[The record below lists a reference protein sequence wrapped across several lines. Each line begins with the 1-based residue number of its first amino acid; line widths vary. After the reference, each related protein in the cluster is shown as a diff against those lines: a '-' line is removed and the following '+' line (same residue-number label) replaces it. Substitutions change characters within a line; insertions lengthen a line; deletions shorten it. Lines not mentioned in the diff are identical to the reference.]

1 MLILQTFLFIFG
13 FALLIKGG
21 DFLVEGASALAKS
34 FRVSDLVIGLTVVS
48 FGTSAPELLVNIYAS
63 FSAAENIAFGNVLGS
78 NVANIFLVLGI
89 AAILRPLSLQW
100 RTVWKEIPFAFII
113 VIVFAALANDS
124 FILEGDTNILSR
136 LDGFILL
143 IFFSGFMYYSWD
155 SMFDEEILEELPQIS
170 RWKSSFMVFIG
181 IVALGIGGKLV
192 VDSASLIAENVGISD
207 AFIGLTIVAFGTSL
221 PELVTS
227 ITAGLKQNSDIA
239 VGNIVGSN
247 IFNIAF
253 VLGVSASIN
262 PIPYALSFN
271 TDVIFV
277 LLATALL
284 FGWMFVGEKYGINRI
299 EGGIFFLIYVI
310 YIFVLYN
317 VYS

>member
-1 MLILQTFLFIFG
+1 MILQALLFIFG

-89 AAILRPLSLQW
+89 AAMLRPLSLQW

-136 LDGFILL
+136 LDGFVLL

-155 SMFDEEILEELPQIS
+155 SMIDDEILEELPQIS
-170 RWKSSFMVFIG
+170 RWKSSLMVFAG
-181 IVALGIGGKLV
+181 IIALGIGGKLV
-192 VDSASLIAENVGISD
+192 VDSASQIAENVGISD

-317 VYS
+317 AYS

>member
-1 MLILQTFLFIFG
+1 MLILQILLFIFG
-13 FALLIKGG
+13 FGLLIKGG

-63 FSAAENIAFGNVLGS
+63 FSAAENIAIGNVLGS

-100 RTVWKEIPFAFII
+100 RTVFKEIPFAFLVVII
-113 VIVFAALANDS
+113 FAVLANDS
-124 FILEGDTNILSR
+124 YVFSGDQNILTR
-136 LDGFILL
+136 LDGLILL
-143 IFFSGFMYYSWD
+143 VFFAGFMYYSWD
-155 SMFDEEILEELPQIS
+155 SMLDEEALEELPKFS
-170 RWKSSFMVFIG
+170 RWKSSVMVMGG

-192 VDSASLIAENVGISD
+192 VDSASLIAQSVGISD

-253 VLGVSASIN
+253 VLGVSSSIN
-262 PIPYALSFN
+262 PIPYALTFN

-277 LLATALL
+277 LIATALL

-310 YIFVLYN
+310 YIIVLYN
-317 VYS
+317 IYS

>member
-155 SMFDEEILEELPQIS
+155 YMFD
-170 RWKSSFMVFIG
+170 
-181 IVALGIGGKLV
+181 
-192 VDSASLIAENVGISD
+192 
-207 AFIGLTIVAFGTSL
+207 
-221 PELVTS
+221 
-227 ITAGLKQNSDIA
+227 
-239 VGNIVGSN
+239 
-247 IFNIAF
+247 
-253 VLGVSASIN
+253 
-262 PIPYALSFN
+262 
-271 TDVIFV
+271 
-277 LLATALL
+277 
-284 FGWMFVGEKYGINRI
+284 
-299 EGGIFFLIYVI
+299 
-310 YIFVLYN
+310 
-317 VYS
+317 